1 MQLYNSMLFSYPD
14 YDSPFSCP
22 AVARVNYIFLLHFS
36 TFRIGNKTGTNPK
49 SYKCPFKSS
58 LILSTPI
65 CLFFTE
71 SYFCSTTTQVMHSL
85 SIKKLYSNSWKTGKA
100 SEESL
105 KTRVRDL
112 LQGHQISPAITTAN
126 KTHFV
131 TLIIESICL
140 FKWFW
145 TEE

>member
-1 MQLYNSMLFSYPD
+1 MQLYTSMLFPCPD
-14 YDSPFSCP
+14 YDSLYSCP

-49 SYKCPFKSS
+49 SYKWPFKTS
-58 LILSTPI
+58 LILSIST
-65 CLFFTE
+65 CLLFTE
-71 SYFCSTTTQVMHSL
+71 SYFCSTTTQVMHFL
-85 SIKKLYSNSWKTGKA
+85 SIFYSNSWKTGKA